1 MIMVMVQMPV
11 LGLENHHSL
20 RQESLHVCLCDVGL
34 EVCFNVHT
42 PESFKGNSGR
52 LQRYLLRR
60 GGAHCV
66 IPLYQEAEAI
76 AEYQT

>member
-1 MIMVMVQMPV
+1 M
-11 LGLENHHSL
+11 S
-20 RQESLHVCLCDVGL
+20 CLCDVGL

-42 PESFKGNSGR
+42 PEAFKGNSRR

-66 IPLYQEAEAI
+66 FPLYQEAEAI